1 MNRAQIN
8 VKINLMKDDKHDD
21 DDLLTILSIVVVL
34 TMHSTDI
41 LLHSFY

>member
-1 MNRAQIN
+1 MNRAQIT

-21 DDLLTILSIVVVL
+21 DYPLTILSIVVVQ

-41 LLHSFY
+41 LLHSF

>member
-1 MNRAQIN
+1 MHKAQIT
-8 VKINLMKDDKHDD
+8 VKINLMKDDKHED

>member
-1 MNRAQIN
+1 MKRAQIT
-8 VKINLMKDDKHDD
+8 VKINLMKDDKHED

>member
-1 MNRAQIN
+1 MNRVQRT
-8 VKINLMKDDKHDD
+8 VKINLMKDDKYDD
-21 DDLLTILSIVVVL
+21 DYLLTILSIVVVL